1 MKHKIMM
8 VTGANS
14 GMGLATTIALARQG
28 AKVVMV
34 CRSEERGQSALREAI
49 AASGSGDIELMQCD
63 LGSLR
68 SIRSFAADFKSRY
81 DHLDVLINNAG
92 VVSLKRETT
101 SDGFEVMMGVN
112 HLGHFLLTNLLLG
125 PLKRAEQGRIVV
137 VSSGAH
143 KIGKIRW
150 EDPYLTKG
158 YTVWTGYAQSKLANI
173 LFAKE
178 LAARLKGTAVTVN
191 ALHPGA
197 VGTQIGV
204 DRNTGFGKS
213 VLAMLRPFFLTPA
226 QGAETAVYLAASDN
240 VSCATGEYFYRK
252 KIASVSARAKDK
264 ELAAKFWDWSVRE
277 VGLRPSETE

>member
-28 AKVVMV
+28 AKVLMV

-252 KIASVSARAKDK
+252 KIAPVSARAKDK

-277 VGLRPSETE
+277 VGLRPLETE

>member
-1 MKHKIMM
+1 MEHKIMM

-28 AKVVMV
+28 AKVIMV

-49 AASGSGDIELMQCD
+49 AASGSGEIELMQCD

-150 EDPYLTKG
+150 EDPHLTKR

-173 LFAKE
+173 LFIKE

-226 QGAETAVYLAASDN
+226 QGAETAVYLAVSGN

-252 KIASVSARAKDK
+252 KIAPVSARAKDK
-264 ELAAKFWDWSVRE
+264 ELAAKFWDWSAGE
-277 VGLRPSETE
+277 VGLQPSETE

>member
-1 MKHKIMM
+1 MEHKIMM

-34 CRSEERGQSALREAI
+34 CRSEERGQSALREAM
-49 AASGSGDIELMQCD
+49 AASGSGEIELMQCD

-143 KIGKIRW
+143 KIGRIRW
-150 EDPYLTKG
+150 EDPHLTKG
-158 YTVWTGYAQSKLANI
+158 YTAWTGYAQSKLANI
-173 LFAKE
+173 LFTKE
-178 LAARLKGTAVTVN
+178 LAVRLKGTAVTVN

-226 QGAETAVYLAASDN
+226 QGAETAVYLATSGN

-252 KIASVSARAKDK
+252 KIAPVSARAKDK
-264 ELAAKFWDWSVRE
+264 ELAAKFWDWSAGE
-277 VGLRPSETE
+277 VGLQPSETE

>member
-1 MKHKIMM
+1 MEHKIMM

-28 AKVVMV
+28 AKVIMV

-49 AASGSGDIELMQCD
+49 AASGSGEIELMQCD

-150 EDPYLTKG
+150 EDPHLTKR

-173 LFAKE
+173 LFTKE

-226 QGAETAVYLAASDN
+226 QGAETAVYLAVSGN

-252 KIASVSARAKDK
+252 KIAPVSARAKDK
-264 ELAAKFWDWSVRE
+264 ELAAKFWEWSAGE

>member
-1 MKHKIMM
+1 MKQKIMM

-28 AKVVMV
+28 AKVIMV
-34 CRSEERGQSALREAI
+34 CRSEERGRSALREAM
-49 AASGSGDIELMQCD
+49 AASGSAEIELMQCD

-68 SIRSFAADFKSRY
+68 SIRTFAAEFKSRY

-101 SDGFEVMMGVN
+101 SDGFEIMMGVN

-125 PLKRAEQGRIVV
+125 ALKRAEQGRIVV

-173 LFAKE
+173 LFARE

-213 VLAMLRPFFLTPA
+213 VLAMLRPYFLTPA
-226 QGAETAVYLAASDN
+226 QGAETAVYLATSDN
-240 VSCATGEYFYRK
+240 VECATGEYFYRK
-252 KIASVSARAKDK
+252 KIAPVSARAKDK
-264 ELAAKFWDWSVRE
+264 QLAAKFWDWSVRE
-277 VGLRPSETE
+277 TGLQPAETE

>member
-1 MKHKIMM
+1 MKQKIMM

-28 AKVVMV
+28 AKVIMV
-34 CRSEERGQSALREAI
+34 CRSEERGRSALREAM
-49 AASGSGDIELMQCD
+49 AASGSAEIELMQCD

-68 SIRSFAADFKSRY
+68 SIRTFAAAFKSRY

-125 PLKRAEQGRIVV
+125 SLKRAEQGRIVV

-173 LFAKE
+173 LFTRE

-226 QGAETAVYLAASDN
+226 QGAETAVYLAASGN
-240 VSCATGEYFYRK
+240 VECASGEYFYRK
-252 KIASVSARAKDK
+252 KIAPVSARAKDK
-264 ELAAKFWDWSVRE
+264 ELAAKFWEWSVRE
-277 VGLRPSETE
+277 TGLQPAETE

>member
-1 MKHKIMM
+1 MKHKITM

-14 GMGLATTIALARQG
+14 GMGLATTIALALQG

-34 CRSEERGQSALREAI
+34 CRSEKRGQSALREAI

-252 KIASVSARAKDK
+252 KIAPVSARAKDK